1 MAFWNKFPFT
11 NFHEMNLD
19 WLISTMKELTDGF
32 NVLDNSVKQQLKDF
46 NTTMT
51 NTLTSQNTKIND
63 FVNNYEAKVNDIPN
77 QVLKDVRIVMHD
89 YETAGVFQ
97 EIIKDTYGAV
107 NYLNVLQDKN
117 VVVLGDSLSADRN
130 GVSWVNNLK
139 TMTKGVLNIT
149 NYAVSNAK
157 LADQAEKYSSYSGK
171 VDILVVWCGINDV
184 RDQTSLED
192 VRTALESIRTKTLG
206 LNKECQIYLFSTY
219 KNLRGM
225 KTNWIIPQTAYWRYF
240 NQYCTSEGWTFVD
253 LFSSAPIISTISQ
266 TMLNYYF
273 TETDKGYLHY
283 NEKYSPIL
291 ARYILNVLVSQ
302 SPVPLGDY
310 FERITGTNLN
320 ANCSP
325 VTSVF
330 SLNTNGSYVDF
341 GTRFIRVHIAGTFT
355 APNTAPQYTKI
366 LTLPS
371 CFRPSDNSNYAI
383 AFRAG
388 GVGSDG
394 GQYSAKAL
402 LNSDGAVYLFN
413 QYNEN
418 TSKVAMTCFVDFKID
433 NWKYNWKRTAE

>member
-19 WLISTMKELTDGF
+19 WLISTMKDLVNGYSNFTTEVTNKIKTQDNKIDTFVDDYTKKVDKIPQLVQTD
-32 NVLDNSVKQQLKDF
+32 V
-46 NTTMT
+46 
-51 NTLTSQNTKIND
+51 I
-63 FVNNYEAKVNDIPN
+63 DIM
-77 QVLKDVRIVMHD
+77 DRYRAD
-89 YETAGVFQ
+89 GTFS
-97 EIIKDTYGAV
+97 EIIESTYGAV
-107 NYLNVLQDKN
+107 SYLNVLQGKN
-117 VVVLGDSLSADRN
+117 MVVLGDSLSADRS
-130 GVSWVNNLK
+130 GVSWVNDLK
-139 TMTKGVLNIT
+139 TMTKGVLNVT
-149 NYAVSNAK
+149 NYAVSGAK
-157 LADQAEKYSSYSGK
+157 LAEQADKYSNYNGK

-184 RDQTSLED
+184 RDQTTLED

-206 LNKECQIYLFSTY
+206 LNKKCQTYLFSTY

-225 KTNWIIPQTAYWRYF
+225 KTNWIIPQTAYWRFF
-240 NQYCTSEGWTFVD
+240 NQYCTSQGWTFVD

-266 TMLNYYF
+266 TMLDYYF

-310 FERITGTNLN
+310 FERINGTNLN
-320 ANCSP
+320 VNCSP

-341 GTRFIRVHIAGTFT
+341 GTRFINVHIAGIFT
-355 APNTAPQYTKI
+355 APNANPQYTKI

-371 CFRPSDNSNYAI
+371 CFRPSNNSNYAI

-394 GQYSAKAL
+394 GQYSTKAL
-402 LNSDGAVYLFN
+402 LNADGSLYLFN

-418 TSKVAMTCFVDFKID
+418 TSKVTMTCFMDFEID
-433 NWKYNWKRTAE
+433 TWKYNWKRTAE

>member
-19 WLISTMKELTDGF
+19 WLISTMKDLVNGFSNLTTE
-32 NVLDNSVKQQLKDF
+32 VTSKIKTQDN
-46 NTTMT
+46 
-51 NTLTSQNTKIND
+51 KID
-63 FVNNYEAKVNDIPN
+63 TFVNDYTTKVNKIPQLVQIETIDIM
-77 QVLKDVRIVMHD
+77 DSYRAD
-89 YETAGVFQ
+89 GTFS
-97 EIIKDTYGAV
+97 EIIESTYGAV
-107 NYLNVLQDKN
+107 SYLNVLQGKN
-117 VVVLGDSLSADRN
+117 MVVLGDSLSADRN

-139 TMTKGVLNIT
+139 TMTKGVLNVT
-149 NYAVSNAK
+149 NYAVSGAK
-157 LADQAEKYSSYSGK
+157 LAEQADKYSNYNGE

-184 RDQTSLED
+184 RDQTSLEN

-206 LNKECQIYLFSTY
+206 LNKKCQIYLFSTY
-219 KNLRGM
+219 KNSRGM
-225 KTNWIIPQTAYWRYF
+225 KTNWIIPQTAYWRFF
-240 NQYCTSEGWTFVD
+240 NQYCTSEGWAFVD

-266 TMLNYYF
+266 TMLDYYF

-310 FERITGTNLN
+310 FERIAGTNLN

-325 VTSVF
+325 VTSIF
-330 SLNTNGSYVDF
+330 DLNTNGSYVDF

-394 GQYSAKAL
+394 GQYSVKAL
-402 LNSDGAVYLFN
+402 LNADGAVYLFN

-418 TSKVAMTCFVDFKID
+418 NSKVAMTCFVDFEID

>member
-19 WLISTMKELTDGF
+19 WLISTMKDLVNGYSNFTAEVTNKIKTQDNKIDTFVDDYTKKVDKIPQLVQTETIDIMDRYRADGTF
-32 NVLDNSVKQQLKDF
+32 S
-46 NTTMT
+46 
-51 NTLTSQNTKIND
+51 
-63 FVNNYEAKVNDIPN
+63 
-77 QVLKDVRIVMHD
+77 
-89 YETAGVFQ
+89 
-97 EIIKDTYGAV
+97 EIIESTYGAV
-107 NYLNVLQDKN
+107 SYLNVLQGKN

-149 NYAVSNAK
+149 NYAVSGAK

-206 LNKECQIYLFSTY
+206 LNKGCQIYLFSTY

-225 KTNWIIPQTAYWRYF
+225 KTNWIIPQTAYWRFF
-240 NQYCTSEGWTFVD
+240 NQYCTSQGWTFVD

-266 TMLNYYF
+266 TMLDYYF
-273 TETDKGYLHY
+273 TETNKGYLHY

-310 FERITGTNLN
+310 FERIAGTNLN

-330 SLNTNGSYVDF
+330 VLNTNGSYVDF

-394 GQYSAKAL
+394 GQYSVKAL
-402 LNSDGAVYLFN
+402 LNADGAVYLFN

-418 TSKVAMTCFVDFKID
+418 SSKVAMTCFVDFEID
-433 NWKYNWKRTAE
+433 SWKYNWKRTAE

>member
-19 WLISTMKELTDGF
+19 WLISTMKDLVNGYDNFTTEATKKIEAQDNKIDTFVNDYTTKVNKIPQLIQNETIDIMDRYRTDGTF
-32 NVLDNSVKQQLKDF
+32 S
-46 NTTMT
+46 
-51 NTLTSQNTKIND
+51 
-63 FVNNYEAKVNDIPN
+63 
-77 QVLKDVRIVMHD
+77 
-89 YETAGVFQ
+89 
-97 EIIKDTYGAV
+97 EIIESTYGAV
-107 NYLNVLQDKN
+107 SYLNVLQGKN

-149 NYAVSNAK
+149 NYAVSGAK

-184 RDQTSLED
+184 RDQTSLEN

-206 LNKECQIYLFSTY
+206 LNKGCQIYLFSTY

-225 KTNWIIPQTAYWRYF
+225 KTNWIIPQTAYWRFF
-240 NQYCTSEGWTFVD
+240 NQYCTSQGWTFVD
-253 LFSSAPIISTISQ
+253 LFSSAPIVSTISQ
-266 TMLNYYF
+266 TMLDYYF

-310 FERITGTNLN
+310 FERIAGTNLN

-325 VTSVF
+325 VTNVF
-330 SLNTNGSYVDF
+330 DLNTNGSYVDF

-394 GQYSAKAL
+394 GQYSVKAL
-402 LNSDGAVYLFN
+402 LNADGAVYLFN

-418 TSKVAMTCFVDFKID
+418 SSKVAMTCFVDFEID
-433 NWKYNWKRTAE
+433 SWKYNWKRTAE

>member
-19 WLISTMKELTDGF
+19 WLISTMKDLVNGFSNLTTE
-32 NVLDNSVKQQLKDF
+32 VTSKIKTQDN
-46 NTTMT
+46 
-51 NTLTSQNTKIND
+51 KID
-63 FVNNYEAKVNDIPN
+63 TFVNDYTTKVNKIPQLVQIETIDIM
-77 QVLKDVRIVMHD
+77 DRYRAD
-89 YETAGVFQ
+89 GTFS
-97 EIIKDTYGAV
+97 EIIESTYGAV
-107 NYLNVLQDKN
+107 SYLNVLQGKN

-206 LNKECQIYLFSTY
+206 LNKGCQIYLFSTY

-225 KTNWIIPQTAYWRYF
+225 KTNWIIPQTAYWRFF
-240 NQYCTSEGWTFVD
+240 NQYCTSQGWTFVD

-266 TMLNYYF
+266 TMLDYYF
-273 TETDKGYLHY
+273 TETNKGYLHY

-310 FERITGTNLN
+310 FERIAGTNLN

-330 SLNTNGSYVDF
+330 DLNTNGSYVDF

-394 GQYSAKAL
+394 GQYSVKAL
-402 LNSDGAVYLFN
+402 LNADGAVYLFN

-418 TSKVAMTCFVDFKID
+418 NSKVAMTCFVDFEID
-433 NWKYNWKRTAE
+433 SWKYNWKRTAE

>member
-19 WLISTMKELTDGF
+19 WLISTMKDLVNGFSNLTTE
-32 NVLDNSVKQQLKDF
+32 VTSKIKTQDN
-46 NTTMT
+46 
-51 NTLTSQNTKIND
+51 KID
-63 FVNNYEAKVNDIPN
+63 TFVNDYTTKVNKIPQLVQIETIDIM
-77 QVLKDVRIVMHD
+77 DRYRAD
-89 YETAGVFQ
+89 GTFS
-97 EIIKDTYGAV
+97 EIIESTYGAV
-107 NYLNVLQDKN
+107 SYLNVLQGKN
-117 VVVLGDSLSADRN
+117 MVVLGDSLSADRN

-149 NYAVSNAK
+149 NYAVSGAK

-184 RDQTSLED
+184 RDQTSLEN

-206 LNKECQIYLFSTY
+206 LNKGCQIYLFSTY

-225 KTNWIIPQTAYWRYF
+225 KTNWIIPQTAYWRFF
-240 NQYCTSEGWTFVD
+240 NQYCTSQGWTFVD

-310 FERITGTNLN
+310 FERIAGTNLN

-325 VTSVF
+325 VTSIF
-330 SLNTNGSYVDF
+330 DLNTNGSYVDF

-402 LNSDGAVYLFN
+402 LNADGEVYLFN

-418 TSKVAMTCFVDFKID
+418 SSKVAMTCFVDFEID
-433 NWKYNWKRTAE
+433 SWKYNWKRTAE

>member
-19 WLISTMKELTDGF
+19 WLISTMKDLLTGY
-32 NVLDNSVKQQLKDF
+32 
-46 NTTMT
+46 
-51 NTLTSQNTKIND
+51 ND
-63 FVNNYEAKVNDIPN
+63 FTADITKKIEAQDKKVNTFVEDYTKKVDKIPQLVQTDVIDIM
-77 QVLKDVRIVMHD
+77 DSYRAD
-89 YETAGVFQ
+89 GTFS
-97 EIIKDTYGAV
+97 EIIESTYGAV
-107 NYLNVLQDKN
+107 SYLNVLQGKN
-117 VVVLGDSLSADRN
+117 MVVLGDSLSADRS
-130 GVSWVNNLK
+130 GVSWVNDLK
-139 TMTKGVLNIT
+139 TMTKGVLNVT
-149 NYAVSNAK
+149 NYAVSGAK
-157 LADQAEKYSSYSGK
+157 LADQADKYSNYTGK

-206 LNKECQIYLFSTY
+206 LNKECQTYLFSTY

-225 KTNWIIPQTAYWRYF
+225 KTNWIIPQTAYWRFF
-240 NQYCTSEGWTFVD
+240 NQYCTSQGWTFVD

-266 TMLNYYF
+266 TMLDYYF

-283 NEKYSPIL
+283 NAKYSPIL

-310 FERITGTNLN
+310 FERIAGTNLN

-341 GTRFIRVHIAGTFT
+341 GTRFIKVHIAGTFT
-355 APNTAPQYTKI
+355 APNENPQYTKI

-371 CFRPSDNSNYAI
+371 CFRPSVNSNYTI

-394 GQYSAKAL
+394 GQYSTKAL
-402 LNSDGAVYLFN
+402 LNADGSLYLFN

-418 TSKVAMTCFVDFKID
+418 TSKVAMTCFMDFEID
-433 NWKYNWKRTAE
+433 TWKYNWKRTAE

>member
-19 WLISTMKELTDGF
+19 WLISTMKDLVNGYSNFTTEVTSKIKTQDNKIDTFVDDYTKKVDKIPQLVQTETIDIMDRYRADGTF
-32 NVLDNSVKQQLKDF
+32 S
-46 NTTMT
+46 
-51 NTLTSQNTKIND
+51 
-63 FVNNYEAKVNDIPN
+63 
-77 QVLKDVRIVMHD
+77 
-89 YETAGVFQ
+89 
-97 EIIKDTYGAV
+97 EIIESTYGAV
-107 NYLNVLQDKN
+107 SYLNVLQGKN

-149 NYAVSNAK
+149 NYAVSGAK

-206 LNKECQIYLFSTY
+206 LNKGCQIYLFSTY

-225 KTNWIIPQTAYWRYF
+225 KTNWIIPQTAYWRFF
-240 NQYCTSEGWTFVD
+240 NQYCTSQGWTFVD

-266 TMLNYYF
+266 TMLDYYF
-273 TETDKGYLHY
+273 TETNKGYLHY

-310 FERITGTNLN
+310 FERIAGTNLN

-330 SLNTNGSYVDF
+330 VLNTNGSYVDF

-394 GQYSAKAL
+394 GQYSVKAL
-402 LNSDGAVYLFN
+402 LNADGAVYLFN

-418 TSKVAMTCFVDFKID
+418 SSKVAMTCFVDFEID
-433 NWKYNWKRTAE
+433 SWKYNWKRTAE

>member
-19 WLISTMKELTDGF
+19 WLISTMKDLVNGFSNLTTE
-32 NVLDNSVKQQLKDF
+32 VTSKIKTQDN
-46 NTTMT
+46 
-51 NTLTSQNTKIND
+51 KID
-63 FVNNYEAKVNDIPN
+63 TFVNDYTTKVNKIPQLIQIETIDIM
-77 QVLKDVRIVMHD
+77 DRYRAD
-89 YETAGVFQ
+89 GTFS
-97 EIIKDTYGAV
+97 EIIETTYGAV
-107 NYLNVLQDKN
+107 SYLNVLQGKN
-117 VVVLGDSLSADRN
+117 MVVLGDSLSADRN

-184 RDQTSLED
+184 RDQTSLEN
-192 VRTALESIRTKTLG
+192 VRIALESIRTKTLG
-206 LNKECQIYLFSTY
+206 LNKGCQIYLFSTY

-225 KTNWIIPQTAYWRYF
+225 KTNWIIPQTAYWRFF
-240 NQYCTSEGWTFVD
+240 NQYCTSQGWTFVD

-266 TMLNYYF
+266 TMLDYYF

-310 FERITGTNLN
+310 FERIAGTNLN

-330 SLNTNGSYVDF
+330 DLNTNGSYVDF

-394 GQYSAKAL
+394 GQYSVKAL
-402 LNSDGAVYLFN
+402 LNADGAVYLFN

-418 TSKVAMTCFVDFKID
+418 NSKVAMTCFVDFKID
-433 NWKYNWKRTAE
+433 SWKYNWKRTAE

>member
-19 WLISTMKELTDGF
+19 WLISTMKDLVNGYNNLTTE
-32 NVLDNSVKQQLKDF
+32 VTSKIKTQDN
-46 NTTMT
+46 
-51 NTLTSQNTKIND
+51 KINT
-63 FVNNYEAKVNDIPN
+63 FVNDYTTKVNKIPQLVQNETIDIMN
-77 QVLKDVRIVMHD
+77 RYRADG
-89 YETAGVFQ
+89 TFS
-97 EIIKDTYGAV
+97 EIIESTYGAV
-107 NYLNVLQDKN
+107 SYLNVLQGKN

-157 LADQAEKYSSYSGK
+157 LADQAEKYSNYSGK

-206 LNKECQIYLFSTY
+206 LNKECQNYLFSTY

-225 KTNWIIPQTAYWRYF
+225 KTNWIIPQTAYWRFF
-240 NQYCTSEGWTFVD
+240 NQYCTSQGWTFVD

-266 TMLNYYF
+266 TMLDYYF

-283 NEKYSPIL
+283 NAKYSPIL

-402 LNSDGAVYLFN
+402 LNADGAVYLFN
-413 QYNEN
+413 QYNET
-418 TSKVAMTCFVDFKID
+418 TSKVAMTCFVDFEID
-433 NWKYNWKRTAE
+433 SWKYNWKRTAE

>member
-19 WLISTMKELTDGF
+19 WLVSTMKELMDKYNDFTVEVTKKIEQF
-32 NVLDNSVKQQLKDF
+32 NNDMKNKFAAQDKKVD
-46 NTTMT
+46 
-51 NTLTSQNTKIND
+51 D
-63 FVNNYEAKVNDIPN
+63 FVNNYTSKVNNIPKLVKTETIDIMDSYRTDGTFS
-77 QVLKDVRIVMHD
+77 K
-89 YETAGVFQ
+89 
-97 EIIKDTYGAV
+97 IIESTYGAV
-107 NYLNVLQDKN
+107 SYLNVLQGKN
-117 VVVLGDSLSADRN
+117 MVVLGDSLSADRS

-139 TMTKGVLNIT
+139 TMTNGVLNVT
-149 NYAVSNAK
+149 NYAVSGAK
-157 LADQAEKYSSYSGK
+157 LEEQANKYSNYMGK

-184 RDQTSLED
+184 RDQTSLEN
-192 VRTALESIRTKTLG
+192 VRTALESIRTNTLG

-225 KTNWIIPQTAYWRYF
+225 KTNWIIPQTAYWRFF
-240 NQYCTSEGWTFVD
+240 NQYCTSQGWTFVD

-283 NEKYSPIL
+283 NNKYSPIL
-291 ARYILNVLVSQ
+291 ARYILNVLVNQ

-310 FERITGTNLN
+310 YERIAGTNLN

-341 GTRFIRVHIAGTFT
+341 GTRFIKVHIAGTFT
-355 APNTAPQYTKI
+355 APNGSPCYTKI

-388 GVGSDG
+388 GVDSDG

-402 LNSDGAVYLFN
+402 LNADGALYLFN

-418 TSKVAMTCFVDFKID
+418 TNKVAMTCFVDFKID
-433 NWKYNWKRTAE
+433 TWKYNWKRTAE

>member
-19 WLISTMKELTDGF
+19 WLISTMKDLVNGY
-32 NVLDNSVKQQLKDF
+32 DNF
-46 NTTMT
+46 TTEV
-51 NTLTSQNTKIND
+51 TSKIKTQDNKID
-63 FVNNYEAKVNDIPN
+63 TFVNDYTTKVNKIPQLIQNETIDIM
-77 QVLKDVRIVMHD
+77 DRYRAD
-89 YETAGVFQ
+89 GTFS
-97 EIIKDTYGAV
+97 EIIESTYGAV
-107 NYLNVLQDKN
+107 SYLNVLQGKN

-149 NYAVSNAK
+149 NYAVSGAK

-206 LNKECQIYLFSTY
+206 LNKGCQIYLFSTY

-225 KTNWIIPQTAYWRYF
+225 KTNWIIPQTAYWRFF
-240 NQYCTSEGWTFVD
+240 NQYCTSQGWTFVD

-266 TMLNYYF
+266 TMLDYYF
-273 TETDKGYLHY
+273 TETNKGYLHY

-310 FERITGTNLN
+310 FERIAGTNLN

-330 SLNTNGSYVDF
+330 VLNTNGSYVDF

-394 GQYSAKAL
+394 GQYSVKAL
-402 LNSDGAVYLFN
+402 LNADGAVYLFN

-418 TSKVAMTCFVDFKID
+418 SSKVAMTCFVDFEID
-433 NWKYNWKRTAE
+433 SWKYNWKRTAE

>member
-19 WLISTMKELTDGF
+19 WLISTMKDLVNGYSNFTTEVT
-32 NVLDNSVKQQLKDF
+32 NKIKTQDNKIDTFVDEY
-46 NTTMT
+46 TT
-51 NTLTSQNTKIND
+51 
-63 FVNNYEAKVNDIPN
+63 KVNKIPQLVQNETIDIM
-77 QVLKDVRIVMHD
+77 DRYRAD
-89 YETAGVFQ
+89 GTFS
-97 EIIKDTYGAV
+97 EIIESTYGAV
-107 NYLNVLQDKN
+107 SYLNVLQGKN

-225 KTNWIIPQTAYWRYF
+225 KTNWIIPQTAYWRFF
-240 NQYCTSEGWTFVD
+240 NQYCTSQGWTFVD
-253 LFSSAPIISTISQ
+253 LFSSAPIISTISK
-266 TMLNYYF
+266 TLLDYYF

-341 GTRFIRVHIAGTFT
+341 GTRFISVHIAGTFT

-402 LNSDGAVYLFN
+402 LNADGAVYLFN

-418 TSKVAMTCFVDFKID
+418 NSKVAMTCFVDFKID
-433 NWKYNWKRTAE
+433 SWKYNWKRTAE

>member
-19 WLISTMKELTDGF
+19 WLISTMKDLVNGY
-32 NVLDNSVKQQLKDF
+32 DNF
-46 NTTMT
+46 TTEAT
-51 NTLTSQNTKIND
+51 KKIEAQDEKINT
-63 FVNNYEAKVNDIPN
+63 FVDDYTKKVDKIPQLVQIETIDIM
-77 QVLKDVRIVMHD
+77 DRYRAD
-89 YETAGVFQ
+89 GTFS
-97 EIIKDTYGAV
+97 EIIESTYGAV
-107 NYLNVLQDKN
+107 SYLNVLQGKN
-117 VVVLGDSLSADRN
+117 MVVLGDSLSADRN

-184 RDQTSLED
+184 RDQTSLEN
-192 VRTALESIRTKTLG
+192 VRVALESIRTKTLG
-206 LNKECQIYLFSTY
+206 LNKECQTYLFSTY

-225 KTNWIIPQTAYWRYF
+225 KTNWIIPQTAYWRFF
-240 NQYCTSEGWTFVD
+240 NQYCISQGWTFVD

-266 TMLNYYF
+266 TMLDYYF
-273 TETDKGYLHY
+273 TETNKGYLHY

-310 FERITGTNLN
+310 FERIAGTNLN

-394 GQYSAKAL
+394 GQYSVKAL
-402 LNSDGAVYLFN
+402 LNADGAVYLFN

-418 TSKVAMTCFVDFKID
+418 SSNVAMTCFVDFEID
-433 NWKYNWKRTAE
+433 SWKYNWKRTAE

>member
-19 WLISTMKELTDGF
+19 WLITTMKELM
-32 NVLDNSVKQQLKDF
+32 NKY
-46 NTTMT
+46 
-51 NTLTSQNTKIND
+51 ND
-63 FVNNYEAKVNDIPN
+63 FTADITKKIEAQDKKVNTFVEDYTKKIDKIPQLIQTDVIDIM
-77 QVLKDVRIVMHD
+77 DRYRAD
-89 YETAGVFQ
+89 GTFS
-97 EIIKDTYGAV
+97 EIIESTYGAV
-107 NYLNVLQDKN
+107 SYLNVLQGKN

-184 RDQTSLED
+184 RDQTSLEN

-206 LNKECQIYLFSTY
+206 LNKECQTYLFSTY

-225 KTNWIIPQTAYWRYF
+225 KTNWIIPQTAYWRFF
-240 NQYCTSEGWTFVD
+240 NQYCTSQGWTFVD

-266 TMLNYYF
+266 TMLDYYF

-283 NEKYSPIL
+283 NAKYSPIL

-341 GTRFIRVHIAGTFT
+341 GTRFIRVHIAGAFT
-355 APNTAPQYTKI
+355 APNTTPQYTKI

-388 GVGSDG
+388 GMGSDG
-394 GQYSAKAL
+394 GQYSTKAL
-402 LNSDGAVYLFN
+402 LNANGEVYLFN

-418 TSKVAMTCFVDFKID
+418 TSKVEMTCFVDFEID
-433 NWKYNWKRTAE
+433 SWKYNWKRTAE

>member
-1 MAFWNKFPFT
+1 
-11 NFHEMNLD
+11 
-19 WLISTMKELTDGF
+19 
-32 NVLDNSVKQQLKDF
+32 
-46 NTTMT
+46 
-51 NTLTSQNTKIND
+51 
-63 FVNNYEAKVNDIPN
+63 
-77 QVLKDVRIVMHD
+77 
-89 YETAGVFQ
+89 
-97 EIIKDTYGAV
+97 
-107 NYLNVLQDKN
+107 
-117 VVVLGDSLSADRN
+117 
-130 GVSWVNNLK
+130 
-139 TMTKGVLNIT
+139 
-149 NYAVSNAK
+149 
-157 LADQAEKYSSYSGK
+157 
-171 VDILVVWCGINDV
+171 
-184 RDQTSLED
+184 
-192 VRTALESIRTKTLG
+192 
-206 LNKECQIYLFSTY
+206 
-219 KNLRGM
+219 M

-273 TETDKGYLHY
+273 TETDKDYLHY

-341 GTRFIRVHIAGTFT
+341 GTRFIKVHIAGTFT

-402 LNSDGAVYLFN
+402 LNADGEVYLFN

-433 NWKYNWKRTAE
+433 NWKYNWKRTTE

>member
-19 WLISTMKELTDGF
+19 WLTSTMKDLLTGY
-32 NVLDNSVKQQLKDF
+32 
-46 NTTMT
+46 
-51 NTLTSQNTKIND
+51 ND
-63 FVNNYEAKVNDIPN
+63 FTTNMTKKIETQDEKVN
-77 QVLKDVRIVMHD
+77 
-89 YETAGVFQ
+89 TF
-97 EIIKDTYGAV
+97 IKDYTKKVDEIPQLVQTDVIDTMDRYRADGTFSDIIESTYGAV
-107 NYLNVLQDKN
+107 SYLNVLQGKN
-117 VVVLGDSLSADRN
+117 MVVLGDSLSADRD

-139 TMTKGVLNIT
+139 TMTKGVLNVT
-149 NYAVSNAK
+149 NYAVSGAK
-157 LADQAEKYSSYSGK
+157 LAEQASKYSNYTGK

-206 LNKECQIYLFSTY
+206 LNKECQTYLFSTY

-225 KTNWIIPQTAYWRYF
+225 KTNWIIPQTAYWRFF
-240 NQYCTSEGWTFVD
+240 NQYCTSQGWTFVD

-273 TETDKGYLHY
+273 TETDKNYLHY

-302 SPVPLGDY
+302 SSVPLGDY
-310 FERITGTNLN
+310 FERIAGTNLN

-330 SLNTNGSYVDF
+330 NLNTNGSYVDF
-341 GTRFIRVHIAGTFT
+341 GTRFINVHIAGTFT
-355 APNTAPQYTKI
+355 APNANPRYTQI

-371 CFRPSDNSNYAI
+371 CFRSSNNSNYAT

-388 GVGSDG
+388 GITADG
-394 GQYSAKAL
+394 GEYSTKAL
-402 LNSDGAVYLFN
+402 LNADGALYLFN
-413 QYNEN
+413 RYNEN
-418 TSKVAMTCFVDFKID
+418 DNKVSMTCFMDFKID
-433 NWKYNWKRTAE
+433 TWKYDWKRTAE

>member
-19 WLISTMKELTDGF
+19 WLISTMKDLLTGY
-32 NVLDNSVKQQLKDF
+32 NSFTTDITKHIEAQDEKVNTFIKDYTKKVDEIPQLIQTD
-46 NTTMT
+46 
-51 NTLTSQNTKIND
+51 
-63 FVNNYEAKVNDIPN
+63 VNNIMDRYRADG
-77 QVLKDVRIVMHD
+77 
-89 YETAGVFQ
+89 TFS
-97 EIIKDTYGAV
+97 EIIESTYGAV
-107 NYLNVLQDKN
+107 SYLNVLQGKN
-117 VVVLGDSLSADRN
+117 MVVLGDSLSADRN

-139 TMTKGVLNIT
+139 TMTKGVLNVT
-149 NYAVSNAK
+149 NYAVSGAK
-157 LADQAEKYSSYSGK
+157 LAEQADKYSTYNGV

-192 VRTALESIRTKTLG
+192 ARKALESIRTKTLG
-206 LNKECQIYLFSTY
+206 LNKKCQIYLFSTY

-225 KTNWIIPQTAYWRYF
+225 KTNWIIPQTAYWRFF
-240 NQYCTSEGWTFVD
+240 NQYCISQGWTFVD
-253 LFSSAPIISTISQ
+253 LFSSAPIVSTISP
-266 TMLNYYF
+266 TMLDYYF

-310 FERITGTNLN
+310 FERIAGTNLN

-341 GTRFIRVHIAGTFT
+341 GTRFIEVHIAGTFT
-355 APNTAPQYTKI
+355 APNASPQYTKI

-371 CFRPSDNSNYAI
+371 CFRPSDNSNYST

-388 GVGSDG
+388 GIGSDG
-394 GQYSAKAL
+394 GQYSTKAL
-402 LNSDGAVYLFN
+402 LNADGALYLFN

-418 TSKVAMTCFVDFKID
+418 TNKVAMTCFTNFKID
-433 NWKYNWKRTAE
+433 TWKYNWKRTAE

>member
-19 WLISTMKELTDGF
+19 WLISTMKDLVNGFSNLTTE
-32 NVLDNSVKQQLKDF
+32 VTSKIKTQDN
-46 NTTMT
+46 
-51 NTLTSQNTKIND
+51 KID
-63 FVNNYEAKVNDIPN
+63 TFVNDYTTKVNKIPQLVQIETIDIM
-77 QVLKDVRIVMHD
+77 DSYRAD
-89 YETAGVFQ
+89 GTFS
-97 EIIKDTYGAV
+97 EIIESTYGAV
-107 NYLNVLQDKN
+107 SYLNVLQGKN
-117 VVVLGDSLSADRN
+117 MVVLGDSLSADRN

-149 NYAVSNAK
+149 NYAVSGAK

-184 RDQTSLED
+184 RDQTSLEN

-206 LNKECQIYLFSTY
+206 LNKGCQTYLFSTY

-225 KTNWIIPQTAYWRYF
+225 KTNWIIPQTAYWRFF
-240 NQYCTSEGWTFVD
+240 NQYCTSQGWTFVD

-310 FERITGTNLN
+310 FERIAGTNLN

-325 VTSVF
+325 VTSIF
-330 SLNTNGSYVDF
+330 DLNTNGSYVDF

-394 GQYSAKAL
+394 GQYSTKAL
-402 LNSDGAVYLFN
+402 LNADGGVYLFN

-418 TSKVAMTCFVDFKID
+418 SSKVAMTCFVDFEID
-433 NWKYNWKRTAE
+433 SWRYDWKRTAE

>member
-19 WLISTMKELTDGF
+19 WLISTMKDLVNGF
-32 NVLDNSVKQQLKDF
+32 SNLATEITSKIKTQDN
-46 NTTMT
+46 
-51 NTLTSQNTKIND
+51 KID
-63 FVNNYEAKVNDIPN
+63 TFVNDYTTKVNKIPQLVQIETIDIMN
-77 QVLKDVRIVMHD
+77 IYKADG
-89 YETAGVFQ
+89 TFS
-97 EIIKDTYGAV
+97 EIIESTYGAV
-107 NYLNVLQDKN
+107 SYLNVLQGKN

-206 LNKECQIYLFSTY
+206 LNKGCQIYLFSTY

-225 KTNWIIPQTAYWRYF
+225 KTNWIIPQTAYWRFF

-253 LFSSAPIISTISQ
+253 LFSSAPIISTISK
-266 TMLNYYF
+266 TMLDYYF
-273 TETDKGYLHY
+273 TEIDKGYLHY

-310 FERITGTNLN
+310 FERIAGTNLN

-330 SLNTNGSYVDF
+330 NLNTNGSYVDF

-394 GQYSAKAL
+394 GQYSVKAL
-402 LNSDGAVYLFN
+402 LNADGAVYLFN

-418 TSKVAMTCFVDFKID
+418 NSKVAMTCFVDFEID
-433 NWKYNWKRTAE
+433 SWKYNWKRTAE

>member
-19 WLISTMKELTDGF
+19 WLISTMKDLVNEFSNLTTE
-32 NVLDNSVKQQLKDF
+32 VTSKIKTQDN
-46 NTTMT
+46 
-51 NTLTSQNTKIND
+51 KID
-63 FVNNYEAKVNDIPN
+63 TFVNDYTTKVNKIPQLVQIETIDIM
-77 QVLKDVRIVMHD
+77 DRYRAD
-89 YETAGVFQ
+89 GTFS
-97 EIIKDTYGAV
+97 EIIESTYGAV
-107 NYLNVLQDKN
+107 SYLNVLQGKN
-117 VVVLGDSLSADRN
+117 MVVLGDSLSADRN

-149 NYAVSNAK
+149 NYAVSGAK

-184 RDQTSLED
+184 RDQTSLEN

-206 LNKECQIYLFSTY
+206 LNKGCQIYLFSTY

-225 KTNWIIPQTAYWRYF
+225 KTNWIIPQTAYWRFF
-240 NQYCTSEGWTFVD
+240 NQYCTSQGWTFVD

-266 TMLNYYF
+266 TMLDYYF

-310 FERITGTNLN
+310 FERIAGTNLN

-325 VTSVF
+325 VTSIF
-330 SLNTNGSYVDF
+330 DLNTNGSYVDF

-402 LNSDGAVYLFN
+402 LNADGGVYLFN

-418 TSKVAMTCFVDFKID
+418 SSKVAMTCFVDFEID
-433 NWKYNWKRTAE
+433 SWKYNWKRTAE

>member
-19 WLISTMKELTDGF
+19 WLISTMKNLLTGY
-32 NVLDNSVKQQLKDF
+32 
-46 NTTMT
+46 
-51 NTLTSQNTKIND
+51 ND
-63 FVNNYEAKVNDIPN
+63 FTTDITKKIETQDGKVNTFIEDYTKKVDKIPQLVQTETIDIM
-77 QVLKDVRIVMHD
+77 DRYRAEGTFSDII
-89 YETAGVFQ
+89 ET
-97 EIIKDTYGAV
+97 TYGAV
-107 NYLNVLQDKN
+107 SYLNVLQGKN
-117 VVVLGDSLSADRN
+117 MVVLGDSLSADRS

-139 TMTKGVLNIT
+139 TMTKGVLNVT
-149 NYAVSNAK
+149 NYAVSGAK
-157 LADQAEKYSSYSGK
+157 LAEQADKYSNYTGK

-192 VRTALESIRTKTLG
+192 VRVALESIRTKTLG
-206 LNKECQIYLFSTY
+206 LSKKCQTYLFSTY

-225 KTNWIIPQTAYWRYF
+225 KTNWIIPQTAYWRFF
-240 NQYCTSEGWTFVD
+240 NQYCTSQGWTFVD

-266 TMLNYYF
+266 SILDYYF

-310 FERITGTNLN
+310 FERIAGTNLN

-341 GTRFIRVHIAGTFT
+341 GTRFIKVHIGGTFT
-355 APNTAPQYTKI
+355 APNGNPQYTKI

-388 GVGSDG
+388 GIGSDG
-394 GQYSAKAL
+394 GQYSTKAL
-402 LNSDGAVYLFN
+402 LNADGSLYLFN

-418 TSKVAMTCFVDFKID
+418 TSKVAMTCFIDFKID
-433 NWKYNWKRTAE
+433 TWKYNWKRTAE

>member
-19 WLISTMKELTDGF
+19 WLITTMKELM
-32 NVLDNSVKQQLKDF
+32 NKY
-46 NTTMT
+46 
-51 NTLTSQNTKIND
+51 ND
-63 FVNNYEAKVNDIPN
+63 FTADITKKIEAQDKKVNTFVEDYTKKVDKIPQLVQIETIDIM
-77 QVLKDVRIVMHD
+77 DRYRAD
-89 YETAGVFQ
+89 GTFS
-97 EIIKDTYGAV
+97 EIIESTYGAV
-107 NYLNVLQDKN
+107 SYLNVLQGKN

-157 LADQAEKYSSYSGK
+157 LEDQAEKYSSYSGK

-184 RDQTSLED
+184 RDQTSLEN

-206 LNKECQIYLFSTY
+206 LNKECQSYLFSTY

-225 KTNWIIPQTAYWRYF
+225 KTNWIIPQTAYWRFF
-240 NQYCTSEGWTFVD
+240 NQYCTSQGWTFVD

-266 TMLNYYF
+266 TMLDYYF

-283 NEKYSPIL
+283 NAKYSPIL

-355 APNTAPQYTKI
+355 APNTNPQYTKI

-394 GQYSAKAL
+394 GQYSTKAL
-402 LNSDGAVYLFN
+402 LNADGTVYLFN

-418 TSKVAMTCFVDFKID
+418 TSKVAMTCFVDFEID
-433 NWKYNWKRTAE
+433 SWKYNWKRTAE

>member
-19 WLISTMKELTDGF
+19 WLISTMKDLVNRFSNLTTE
-32 NVLDNSVKQQLKDF
+32 VTSKIKTQDN
-46 NTTMT
+46 
-51 NTLTSQNTKIND
+51 KID
-63 FVNNYEAKVNDIPN
+63 TFVNDYTTKVNKIPQLVQIETIDIM
-77 QVLKDVRIVMHD
+77 DRYRAD
-89 YETAGVFQ
+89 GTFS
-97 EIIKDTYGAV
+97 EIIESTYGAV
-107 NYLNVLQDKN
+107 SYLNVLQGKN
-117 VVVLGDSLSADRN
+117 MVVLGDSLSADRN

-149 NYAVSNAK
+149 NYAVSGAK

-184 RDQTSLED
+184 RDQTSLEN

-206 LNKECQIYLFSTY
+206 LNKGCQIYLFSTY

-225 KTNWIIPQTAYWRYF
+225 KTNWIIPQTAYWRFF
-240 NQYCTSEGWTFVD
+240 NQYCTSQGWTFVD

-266 TMLNYYF
+266 TMLDYYF

-310 FERITGTNLN
+310 FERIAGTNLN

-325 VTSVF
+325 VTSIF
-330 SLNTNGSYVDF
+330 DLNTNGSYVDF

-402 LNSDGAVYLFN
+402 LNADGGVYLFN

-418 TSKVAMTCFVDFKID
+418 SSKVAMTCFVDFEID
-433 NWKYNWKRTAE
+433 SWKYNWKRTAE

>member
-1 MAFWNKFPFT
+1 MAFWNKFPFA

-19 WLISTMKELTDGF
+19 WLISTMKDLVNGFSNLTTEVT
-32 NVLDNSVKQQLKDF
+32 NKIKTQDN
-46 NTTMT
+46 
-51 NTLTSQNTKIND
+51 KID
-63 FVNNYEAKVNDIPN
+63 TFVNDYTTKVNKIPQLVQNETIDIM
-77 QVLKDVRIVMHD
+77 DSYRAD
-89 YETAGVFQ
+89 GTFS
-97 EIIKDTYGAV
+97 EIIETTYGAV
-107 NYLNVLQDKN
+107 SYLNVLQGKN
-117 VVVLGDSLSADRN
+117 MVVLGDSLSADRS
-130 GVSWVNNLK
+130 GVSWVNDIK
-139 TMTKGVLNIT
+139 KMTKGVLNIT
-149 NYAVSNAK
+149 NYAVSGAK
-157 LADQAEKYSSYSGK
+157 LADQATKFTDYKGK

-192 VRTALESIRTKTLG
+192 ARSALENIRTKTLS
-206 LNKECQIYLFSTY
+206 LNKEAQTYLFSTY
-219 KNLRGM
+219 KNFRGM
-225 KTNWIIPQTAYWRYF
+225 KTNWIIPQTAYWRFF
-240 NQYCTSEGWTFVD
+240 NQYCTSQGWTFVD

-266 TMLNYYF
+266 TMLDYYF

-283 NEKYSPIL
+283 NAKYSPIL

-310 FERITGTNLN
+310 FERIAGTNLN

-341 GTRFIRVHIAGTFT
+341 GTRFIKVHIAGTFT
-355 APNTAPQYTKI
+355 APNANPQYTKI

-388 GVGSDG
+388 GVGTDG

-402 LNSDGAVYLFN
+402 LNADGGLYLFN

-433 NWKYNWKRTAE
+433 TWKYNWKRTAE